1 MGADMGTLNSV
12 QDTLT
17 IDPVAMNVVNRVAPG
32 CRLNG
37 DLIYEGGLLL
47 QGEISGQIRVKG
59 PLIVWGGGLLHGR
72 IKVYGDLYLFGQFG
86 RDEGRSLESQLK
98 CNGTA
103 FVSHSGVTTGTLL
116 ARRLQIYEG
125 ADLRGPFRMLR
136 QRRDLPVLR
145 DSLDT
150 DSRPP
155 TP

>member
-1 MGADMGTLNSV
+1 MADVTGV

-32 CRLNG
+32 CRLAG
-37 DLIYEGGLLL
+37 DLVYEGGVLL
-47 QGEISGQIRVKG
+47 QGEISGQIRIKG
-59 PLIVWGGGLLHGR
+59 PLIVWGGGLIYGR

-86 RDEGRSLESQLK
+86 LDEGRSLESQLK

-136 QRRDLPVLR
+136 QRRDVPILR
-145 DSLDT
+145 DTLDT
-150 DSRPP
+150 EDTKP
-155 TP
+155 TQ

>member
-1 MGADMGTLNSV
+1 MAEMSGI

-32 CRLNG
+32 CRLSG
-37 DLIYEGGLLL
+37 ELVYEGGVLL
-47 QGEISGQIRVKG
+47 QGEMSGQIRIKG
-59 PLIVWGGGLLHGR
+59 PLIVWGGGLIHGR
-72 IKVYGDLYLFGQFG
+72 IKVYGDLYLFGQLG
-86 RDEGRSLESQLK
+86 LDEGRSLESQLK

-136 QRRDLPVLR
+136 QRRDVPVLR
-145 DSLDT
+145 DTLET
-150 DSRPP
+150 EDSQPAV
-155 TP
+155 

>member
-1 MGADMGTLNSV
+1 MAEMSGI

-32 CRLNG
+32 CRLSG
-37 DLIYEGGLLL
+37 ELVYEGGVLL
-47 QGEISGQIRVKG
+47 QGEMSGQIRIKG
-59 PLIVWGGGLLHGR
+59 PLIVWGGGLIHGR

-86 RDEGRSLESQLK
+86 LDEGRSLESQLK

-136 QRRDLPVLR
+136 QRRDVPVLR
-145 DSLDT
+145 DTLET
-150 DSRPP
+150 EDSQPAV
-155 TP
+155 

>member
-1 MGADMGTLNSV
+1 MVGMNTI

-17 IDPVAMNVVNRVAPG
+17 IDPVAMNVVSRVAPG
-32 CRLNG
+32 CRLSG
-37 DLIYEGGLLL
+37 DLVFDGGLLL
-47 QGEISGQIRVKG
+47 QGQIGGQIRVKG
-59 PLIVWGGGLLHGR
+59 PLIVWAGGLIHGR

-86 RDEGRSLESQLK
+86 LDEGRSLESQLK

-136 QRRDLPVLR
+136 QRRDVPVLR
-145 DSLDT
+145 DTLEQEDPQT
-150 DSRPP
+150 QP
-155 TP
+155 